1 MNVLV
6 PVFLAV
12 VLAEVG
18 GPLAVIG
25 RERRVVALLA
35 MAGLVGVA
43 AFAGGTVGEMLVTS
57 ARTLLLG
64 LALLFAGMGMFGRR
78 KVEAGPQMIRLVAVT
93 LYRSPTPFLAFA
105 FSAWVGTPLMAGAGA
120 LAGIAGAVAV
130 GTLQTARPVRIGAG
144 IMLCAAGIIAALN
157 GLRLV

>member
-6 PVFLAV
+6 PVFVAV

-35 MAGLVGVA
+35 MAVMVGGA
-43 AFAGGTVGEMLVTS
+43 AFAGWSVAEMLVTP

-64 LALLFAGMGMFGRR
+64 LALLVAGVGALVGRR
-78 KVEAGPQMIRLVAVT
+78 DEPETIRMTALT

-120 LAGIAGAVAV
+120 LAGVAGAVAV
-130 GTLQTARPVRIGAG
+130 GTLQTARSVRVGAG